1 MKKLVILL
9 LVCLTFGQ
17 VFAQTDHNEH
27 LVYKSVLISE
37 KSMDNNCLLSSSYY
51 TLRNNIENKKS
62 SAFISENPTLD
73 QIEHAAIN
81 FDSNVFVL
89 TKDSKSVVVIVLQ
102 NDPRRRFRVLAMERL
117 KLKLYPCK
125 LEGDITENRAKEII
139 EANYDPMATIENGT
153 LKFNGKEFVIIPSQ
167 AIEDAVMKL
176 IKTKKLTKKKPSLIM
191 IY

>member
-73 QIEHAAIN
+73 QIEYAAIHL
-81 FDSNVFVL
+81 DSDVFTL
-89 TKDSKSVVVIVLQ
+89 NKGSKTSVVVIVLQ
-102 NDPRRRFRVLAMERL
+102 HDPRRKFRVIGMARL
-117 KLKLYPCK
+117 KLKLYPCN
-125 LEGDITENRAKEII
+125 IAENQL
-139 EANYDPMATIENGT
+139 T
-153 LKFNGKEFVIIPSQ
+153 LSF
-167 AIEDAVMKL
+167 
-176 IKTKKLTKKKPSLIM
+176 
-191 IY
+191 